1 MGRPPGHHRLT
12 APGKALLDRPEPR
25 GACQFLALAK
35 RSREPAS
42 CVGAGVDH
50 PQVRRRLVMS
60 LPILVG
66 LFAALEASVA
76 PPKAP
81 KVGAGSES

>member
-1 MGRPPGHHRLT
+1 MLRPPTGLGST
-12 APGKALLDRPEPR
+12 DQP
-25 GACQFLALAK
+25 FALASGP
-35 RSREPAS
+35 RAPAL

-60 LPILVG
+60 PPILVD

-76 PPKAP
+76 PPKA
-81 KVGAGSES
+81 GAGSEW